1 MEILTT
7 LGRTLGF
14 SLGAGINLYAT
25 VAILGLATRYQWVDL
40 PPQFR
45 VFDNDFI
52 IVAAAAM
59 YAVEFFA
66 DKIPWLDSVWDAIH
80 TFVRPIGGALIAV
93 ATLGEASAG
102 MQAAAA
108 LAGGLVATG
117 GHLTKAGTRAV
128 ANVSPEPFSNWILS
142 LLEDAFVLG
151 LGFLAIKYPVAAL
164 IVTAI
169 AVIVMVVLF
178 AVIWRAVRK
187 RLFAPPPAPA

>member
-1 MEILTT
+1 
-7 LGRTLGF
+7 
-14 SLGAGINLYAT
+14 
-25 VAILGLATRYQWVDL
+25 VDL

-45 VFDNDFI
+45 VFDNTFI
-52 IVAAAAM
+52 IVAAVAM
-59 YAVEFFA
+59 YAIEFLA
-66 DKIPWLDSVWDAIH
+66 DKIPWLDSAWDAIH

-117 GHLTKAGTRAV
+117 GHFTKAGTRAV

-142 LLEDAFVLG
+142 LLEDVFVLG

-169 AVIVMVVLF
+169 AVVVMTWLVVW
-178 AVIWRAVRK
+178 VWRAVRR
-187 RLFAPPPAPA
+187 RLFAAPPAAPA